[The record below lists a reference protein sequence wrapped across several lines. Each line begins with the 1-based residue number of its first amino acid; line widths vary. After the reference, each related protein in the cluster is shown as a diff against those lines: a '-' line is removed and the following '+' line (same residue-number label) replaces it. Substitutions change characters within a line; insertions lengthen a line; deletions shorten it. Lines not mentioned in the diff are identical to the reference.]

1 MKTLFQHFLDLFKK
15 KETTPTVH
23 FPEMTQGE
31 FDFKPT
37 VTGTLTTGKLVEV
50 TVPIENSKRK
60 RRKGD
65 SQ

>member
-1 MKTLFQHFLDLFKK
+1 MKSLLQHFLDLFKK
-15 KETTPTVH
+15 KETTVY
-23 FPEMTQGE
+23 FPEMKQGE

-37 VTGTLTTGKLVEV
+37 VTGELTKGKLVDV

-65 SQ
+65 